1 MMREG
6 INPTTGAALEIANRI
21 LFGLEDMR
29 QAKDVRRIMS
39 NLEIRQAA
47 VIFEEPQAQLLADQD
62 SLYAKW
68 RPVVGGIQ
76 H

>member
-1 MMREG
+1 
-6 INPTTGAALEIANRI
+6 
-21 LFGLEDMR
+21 
-29 QAKDVRRIMS
+29 MS